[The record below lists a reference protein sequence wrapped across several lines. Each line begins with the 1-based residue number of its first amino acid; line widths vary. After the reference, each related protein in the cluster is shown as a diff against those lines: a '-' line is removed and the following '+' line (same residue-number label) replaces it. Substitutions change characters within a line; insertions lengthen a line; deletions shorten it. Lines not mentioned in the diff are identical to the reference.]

1 MANIT
6 HIHFHPKVLDTD
18 DEAGLY
24 IFYDD
29 DSGKVFTKTSD
40 MSGETDYIKS
50 VHASLFE
57 TGE

>member
-1 MANIT
+1 M
-6 HIHFHPKVLDTD
+6 LDTD
-18 DEAGLY
+18 DEDGLY

-40 MSGETDYIKS
+40 ISGETDYIKS

>member
-1 MANIT
+1 MASII

-18 DEAGLY
+18 DEDSLY

-29 DSGKVFTKTSD
+29 DSSKFFIKTSD
-40 MSGETDYIKS
+40 ISGETDYIKS

>member
-18 DEAGLY
+18 DEDCLY
-24 IFYDD
+24 IFYDE
-29 DSGKVFTKTSD
+29 DSGKVFKKTSD

>member
-1 MANIT
+1 MANII

-18 DEAGLY
+18 DEDGLY

-29 DSGKVFTKTSD
+29 DSSKIFTKTSD
-40 MSGETDYIKS
+40 ISAETDYIKS
-50 VHASLFE
+50 VHASFFE